1 MTRNKEPEATYID
14 TARELQAFAN
24 DHAQNGW
31 MCFDTEFVGEKRF
44 ATRICLIQAATA
56 RGHFLIDPIC
66 IDDLSPFVDL
76 LTDPSIVKITHAGE
90 NDYRLFYE
98 GFGIAPRN
106 IFDTQI
112 AAGFAGYRYP
122 ISLQALVRSELG
134 LRMKKGYT
142 VADWE
147 SRPISQRQL
156 SYALDDIRPLPELW
170 KALDH
175 KLRKTRRSQW
185 ALKEFRVL
193 ERPEY
198 YAKDPHE
205 EVLNSRLIQSL
216 NKKDQAFLLRLYDW
230 RRSLAREKDYSKN
243 MILPK
248 KVITQIVRTIPAG
261 AQALKDNRRV
271 PTKIASRHGD
281 TFERMYKAEITDEE
295 RKLLQRV
302 PSQEKEDP
310 EETIIME
317 MLYLVVK
324 YKCLRHGI
332 SENLV
337 LPRGILKELRRDPSQ
352 ADALLVDSW
361 RSEFLGPTL
370 VHWLRHFDRLNLD
383 VEGEEIRLYLEESL
397 P

>member
-1 MTRNKEPEATYID
+1 
-14 TARELQAFAN
+14 
-24 DHAQNGW
+24 
-31 MCFDTEFVGEKRF
+31 
-44 ATRICLIQAATA
+44 
-56 RGHFLIDPIC
+56 
-66 IDDLSPFVDL
+66 
-76 LTDPSIVKITHAGE
+76 
-90 NDYRLFYE
+90 
-98 GFGIAPRN
+98 
-106 IFDTQI
+106 
-112 AAGFAGYRYP
+112 
-122 ISLQALVRSELG
+122 
-134 LRMKKGYT
+134 MKKGYT

-170 KALDH
+170 KALD
-175 KLRKTRRSQW
+175 RKIRKAGRSAW
-185 ALKEFRVL
+185 ALEEFRTL
-193 ERPEY
+193 ESEAT

-205 EVLNSRLIQSL
+205 EALNSRLIQTL
-216 NKKDQAFLLRLYDW
+216 NKKEQAFLLRLYAW
-230 RRSLAREKDYSKN
+230 RRSLAEEKDYSKN

-271 PTKIASRHGD
+271 PNKIASRHGD
-281 TFERMYKAEITDEE
+281 TFQRLYQAEITEEE
-295 RKLLQRV
+295 RKLLGRV

-352 ADALLVDSW
+352 ADILLDDSW
-361 RSEFLGPTL
+361 RSAFLGPTL
-370 VHWLRHFDRLNLD
+370 VHWLRHFNRLNLD